1 MNPNE
6 QKEEKPKEDLTPTTQ
21 APTTKLQRKLKF
33 KTLDGNIKHLECDY
47 DIKISE
53 LKKKLAEIYKIEPI
67 RQRLLNKGKQ
77 FKDDEYLD
85 KLVDKDDT
93 TIHLVFRSEEDVK
106 RLQENAKNN
115 NNQNTNTNQ
124 NTQNINPFQ
133 NIISVV
139 TNSDQLRNLTNNIV
153 NQFFSAQGNNTNNN
167 TNNTNNTT
175 DNNRNINNN
184 TNSLNIQTTT
194 RYQTLN
200 LGEALNLNTSPLQA
214 AQPITNIQNPP
225 SLNLNNN
232 NTNIN
237 VDQNSINERDKNLYS
252 SQFPIA
258 YAQTDKKYE
267 MHLKNIEKEL
277 DEADKIMSQ
286 DIEPKIPLPLLN
298 TTQNVFTAIS
308 RSIRKYVI
316 INQNIL
322 SHLMRLADL
331 MEREQYITQSEVRM
345 TGNKL
350 LDQAY
355 KSLAHISKASNDL
368 SNVIKSSNFNTA
380 PNTGYI
386 GIICQEIGMQST
398 SIPVGVGMGD
408 LNSNSI
414 LSALR
419 GRTNNNRN
427 PNNLT
432 TTINLNNLINNN
444 NNNNQNQP
452 NLNGATITS
461 IPISISVIDS
471 SEPPLINNNDNL
483 NNNIRSNNI
492 QQTTGNTTSSANVTN
507 NEESNKDKNDKNDNK
522 EEQNKPK
529 EKEENANNTNNNPI
543 NPPNNINNNSN
554 NININ
559 VTTQQNNNNNNNQ
572 NINNQNNN
580 NNFNNLLGNMMN
592 QLMTPENINSI
603 SEAVDSMMNNNQGN
617 LNLGN
622 LIGNLMNSLD
632 LNELDGNPTQQNRNP
647 SPQPPQ
653 SPQPSSVP
661 PSTPQK
667 NENEV
672 KSENQNNSTPQNN
685 TNINKNI
692 NNINSS
698 DPIFKQ
704 LVENILLRKEIKVG
718 DEKKIGEE
726 MAPNIE
732 FVTFSNDIIRDL
744 TIQEIFD
751 MYNFNFKGLCRLRKD
766 INSKYFNDKS
776 KNDEVIKNIIELL
789 CERFILIENQIDK
802 LIPGKEF
809 ILEDFF
815 TKELKKVLIM
825 FIDEKELN
833 LTDKEWEQKFRKL
846 VIDMLKELI
855 KEIKNLYETGEEGS
869 KYFLEFNI
877 ITLIEN
883 FIGTKY
889 LNAIQNYDDN
899 LFTNFVENIFNII
912 KAEEIINKCDNTNS
926 NSDKN
931 KVNEEKKNEKDK
943 KEEKEEKNME
953 RPNVLSIDEI
963 FKIANKDKER
973 LEKEEKDKNGNN
985 TGNIN
990 NNNNKKYSDFY
1001 NLTSL
1006 FKS

>member
-6 QKEEKPKEDLTPTTQ
+6 QKEEKPKEGPNPTTQ
-21 APTTKLQRKLKF
+21 APTGKLQRKLKF

-53 LKKKLAEIYKIEPI
+53 LKKKLAEIYKVEPI

-106 RLQENAKNN
+106 RLQEQSQNN

-124 NTQNINPFQ
+124 NAQNINPFQ

-139 TNSDQLRNLTNNIV
+139 TNSDQLRNLTNNLV
-153 NQFFSAQGNNTNNN
+153 NQIFSGQGNNTNNN
-167 TNNTNNTT
+167 NANNTTNNNNTNN
-175 DNNRNINNN
+175 N
-184 TNSLNIQTTT
+184 TNTLNIQTTT

-214 AQPITNIQNPP
+214 AQPSTNIQNPP
-225 SLNLNNN
+225 SLSLNNN
-232 NTNIN
+232 NTNAN
-237 VDQNSINERDKNLYS
+237 VNQNNVNENDKNLYS

-258 YAQTDKKYE
+258 HAQTDKKYE

-277 DEADKIMSQ
+277 NEADKIMSQ

-316 INQNIL
+316 VNQNIL
-322 SHLMRLADL
+322 CHLMRLADL
-331 MEREQYITQSEVRM
+331 MEREQYITQSDVRM

-355 KSLAHISKASNDL
+355 KSLGHISKASNDL

-398 SIPVGVGMGD
+398 SIPVGVGMGE

-419 GRTNNNRN
+419 GRTNNNNNRTQS
-427 PNNLT
+427 NLT
-432 TTINLNNLINNN
+432 TTINLNNLLNNN
-444 NNNNQNQP
+444 NTNNQNQP
-452 NLNGATITS
+452 NLAGATITS

-471 SEPPLINNNDNL
+471 SDPPLINNNINNNNL
-483 NNNIRSNNI
+483 NNNPISNNI
-492 QQTTGNTTSSANVTN
+492 PPTTDNTTSSPNVSSN
-507 NEESNKDKNDKNDNK
+507 NNESNKDTNDKK
-522 EEQNKPK
+522 EGDNKPK
-529 EKEENANNTNNNPI
+529 ENDKNVNNTNTNPT
-543 NPPNNINNNSN
+543 NSQNNNISG

-559 VTTQQNNNNNNNQ
+559 VTTSQNNINSN
-572 NINNQNNN
+572 NNQNNN
-580 NNFNNLLGNMMN
+580 RQNNNNEFNNIFGNVMN

-617 LNLGN
+617 LNLGS
-622 LIGNLMNSLD
+622 LIGNIMNSLD
-632 LNELDGNPTQQNRNP
+632 LNELAENASQQNTNP
-647 SPQPPQ
+647 SPQPSQPPQTSQPPQ
-653 SPQPSSVP
+653 SPQPTSVP
-661 PSTPQK
+661 PETQTK
-667 NENEV
+667 QENEP
-672 KSENQNNSTPQNN
+672 KIKNQNNNNTQNN
-685 TNINKNI
+685 TNINI
-692 NNINSS
+692 NINSS

-704 LVENILLRKEIKVG
+704 LVDNAQLRKEMKVG
-718 DEKKIGEE
+718 DDKKIGEE

-732 FVTFSNDIIRDL
+732 FVTFSNDIISDL
-744 TIQEIFD
+744 TIQEVFD
-751 MYNFNFKGLCRLRKD
+751 MYNLNFNGLCRLRKD
-766 INSKYFNDKS
+766 IHSKYFNDKS
-776 KNDEVIKNIIELL
+776 KNDEVIKNIVELL

-815 TKELKKVLIM
+815 NKELKKILIM

-833 LTDKEWEQKFRKL
+833 LNDEQWQQKFRAL

-855 KEIKNLYETGEEGS
+855 KEITNLYETGEEGA
-869 KYFLEFNI
+869 KYFFEFNI
-877 ITLIEN
+877 IALIEN

-899 LFTNFVENIFNII
+899 LFTNFVENIFSIV
-912 KAEEIINKCDNTNS
+912 KAEEIKNKCDNS
-926 NSDKN
+926 NN
-931 KVNEEKKNEKDK
+931 IKVNEEKKNEEDK
-943 KEEKEEKNME
+943 KEEEDKKDEKKIE
-953 RPNVLSIDEI
+953 RPSLLSIDEI

-973 LEKEEKDKNGNN
+973 LEKEEKDNSGNN
-985 TGNIN
+985 NG
-990 NNNNKKYSDFY
+990 NNNKKYSDFY
-1001 NLTSL
+1001 YLTSL
-1006 FKS
+1006 FKN